1 MQAETFCLSS
11 AGAFFLVGL
20 VCGTWKYAAIFR
32 SPEAKAP
39 YYVDVA
45 HRASL
50 LYAFACALIG
60 TLAAKSAW
68 PNVVNL
74 AAAIVVVTFFAAAV
88 LGYIVHGWLHDTEN
102 QLARPHRLGRGTIS
116 PLAMLGFMAALIVCE
131 IGGFLVVFSGFI
143 AGRS

>member
-1 MQAETFCLSS
+1 MQAETFCLGS

-32 SPEAKAP
+32 SPESKAP

-74 AAAIVVVTFFAAAV
+74 GAAIVVVVFFAAAV
-88 LGYIVHGWLHDTEN
+88 LGYIVHGYLRDTEN
-102 QLARPHRLGRGTIS
+102 QAESRRRQRRPR
-116 PLAMLGFMAALIVCE
+116 
-131 IGGFLVVFSGFI
+131 SG
-143 AGRS
+143 AGAGCG